1 MNYILIIFFRFP
13 NLVVGVITRDSVR
26 QALRGGITADQII
39 GYLTQHAHPQM
50 LAAETKH
57 PLPPTVVD
65 QIKLWEMERNRLT
78 YTEGVL
84 YSQFLS
90 QVNFTKILRYIKIPL
105 LNIF

>member
-1 MNYILIIFFRFP
+1 MFFRFP

-26 QALRGGITADQII
+26 QALRGGINADQII
-39 GYLTQHAHPQM
+39 SYLTQHAHPQM
-50 LAAETKH
+50 CRAENKH

-65 QIKLWEMERNRLT
+65 QIKLWELERNRLT

-90 QVNFTKILRYIKIPL
+90 QVSKNC
-105 LNIF
+105 IFLQKLINVEKLKCI